1 MAWRTDIEDRKRA
14 EDALRRSEAYLAEAQ
29 RLSKTGCWAFRPGIA
44 KPVYWSEEMF
54 RIWGVRSLFKR
65 EEITREVLDINEVI
79 ADTVSLIREEADR
92 NSIPVRTEL
101 DAELPRISADR
112 VQLQQV
118 LLNLILNGVEAMKDI
133 RGELIIK
140 SQQDE
145 EGRR

>member
-112 VQLQQV
+112 VQ
-118 LLNLILNGVEAMKDI
+118 
-133 RGELIIK
+133 
-140 SQQDE
+140 
-145 EGRR
+145 